1 MRLRMIG
8 DSHVGKRRK
17 INQDSIFYDAKLGLG
32 VVCDGIGGRAA
43 GDKASSLVVDF
54 LQHSYRQSTKIAQTD
69 TIPYLI
75 DSINQAN
82 LTLLDRSKADE
93 SLMGMGT
100 TVNCLA
106 FRGDKLFLGHVG
118 DSRTYLYYRGQLFQ
132 LTMDHSV
139 EEFSKRGWLSQAV
152 LNRNPKKDALV
163 RAIGLF
169 QNLDVDVIEIRLR
182 EKFIFLTCS
191 DGLSGMVTDKRIL
204 DLMRKHETELEKL
217 PEILIKEANR
227 MGGDD
232 NITVLL
238 SQVV

>member
-1 MRLRMIG
+1 MIG
-8 DSHVGKRRK
+8 DSHIGKRRK

-43 GDKASSLVVDF
+43 GEKASSLVVDF
-54 LQHSYRQSTKIAQTD
+54 LQHSYRQSTKIGQAD
-69 TIPYLI
+69 TTPYLI
-75 DSINQAN
+75 DTINQAN
-82 LTLLDRSKADE
+82 LTLIERSRTDE
-93 SLMGMGT
+93 ALLGMGT

-106 FRGDKLFLGHVG
+106 FKGDKLFIGHVG
-118 DSRTYLYYRGQLFQ
+118 DSRTYLYHKGHMFQ

-139 EEFSKRGWLSQAV
+139 EEFTKRGWLSQAV
-152 LNRNPKKDALV
+152 LNRNPKKGALV

-191 DGLSGMVTDKRIL
+191 DGLSGMVSDQRIL
-204 DLMRKHETELEKL
+204 ELMRKHENELEKL
-217 PEILIKEANR
+217 PDVLIKEANK
-227 MGGDD
+227 MGGGD

-238 SQVV
+238 SQVE

>member
-1 MRLRMIG
+1 MIG
-8 DSHVGKRRK
+8 DSHIGKRRK

-43 GDKASSLVVDF
+43 GEKASSLVVDF
-54 LQHSYRQSTKIAQTD
+54 LQHSYRQSTKIGQAD
-69 TIPYLI
+69 TTPYLI
-75 DSINQAN
+75 DTINQAN
-82 LTLLDRSKADE
+82 LTLIERSRTDE
-93 SLMGMGT
+93 ALLGMGS

-106 FRGDKLFLGHVG
+106 FKGDKLFIGHVG
-118 DSRTYLYYRGQLFQ
+118 DSRTYLYHKGHMFQ

-139 EEFSKRGWLSQAV
+139 EEFTKRGWLSQAV
-152 LNRNPKKDALV
+152 LNRNPKKGALV

-191 DGLSGMVTDKRIL
+191 DGLSGMVSDQRIL
-204 DLMRKHETELEKL
+204 ELMRKHENELEKL
-217 PEILIKEANR
+217 PDVLIKEANK
-227 MGGDD
+227 MGGGD

-238 SQVV
+238 SQVE